1 MSEDNFLK
9 ISGSGTTGGGEFEGV
24 YISGS
29 GKVNGDVKCKEFKI
43 SGSGNII
50 GSVYTD
56 DFKISGSGKIEGNL
70 KCTNGRISGSGGI
83 LGNLTAEEFKISGS
97 GKVNGNSN
105 CQWLKISGDGKIL
118 GNVLGK
124 TFIISGEAFVEKN
137 IEVENF
143 EARGN
148 FKVNGMIN
156 ADEVIIQLQNHCYV
170 EEIGATKVDVRK
182 GATINSIFKVISF
195 FAKNFLGYLN
205 TKIIEADYIYIEY
218 TKADIVRGENIVIG
232 EGCEIGLVEYKN
244 SFKEEG
250 NSKIIEKRKL

>member
-1 MSEDNFLK
+1 MNEDNFLK

-29 GKVNGDVKCKEFKI
+29 GKVNGDVKCREFKI

-56 DFKISGSGKIEGNL
+56 DFKISGSGK
-70 KCTNGRISGSGGI
+70 
-83 LGNLTAEEFKISGS
+83 
-97 GKVNGNSN
+97 VNGDSN

-124 TFIISGEAFVEKN
+124 TFIISGGAFVEKN

-182 GATINSIFKVISF
+182 GATINSVFKFISF
-195 FAKNFLGYLN
+195 FAKNFVGYLN
-205 TKIIEADYIYIEY
+205 TKIIEADDIYIEY